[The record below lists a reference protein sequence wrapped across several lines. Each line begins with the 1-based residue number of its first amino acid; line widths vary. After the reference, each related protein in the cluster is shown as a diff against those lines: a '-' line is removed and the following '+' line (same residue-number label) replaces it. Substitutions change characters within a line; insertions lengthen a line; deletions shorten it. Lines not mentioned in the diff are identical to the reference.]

1 MNDKTSNIENILLE
15 YISNS
20 SNNSS
25 PLVIC
30 GNEEDLKHSIN
41 NVKKIIQGSD
51 KSVVY
56 INDLNEI
63 NNIDLSK
70 DIFIFEN
77 IDKIEN
83 NREEQHNFFK
93 LFNNLYSNKKFIII
107 SSNKQPEDLLIEE
120 RVITRLNWGKI
131 IILNE
136 K

>member
-1 MNDKTSNIENILLE
+1 MNDKISNIENILLE
-15 YISNS
+15 YIDNSN
-20 SNNSS
+20 NNSS

-30 GNEEDLKHSIN
+30 GNEEDLKYSIN
-41 NVKKIIQGSD
+41 NVKKIIQESD
-51 KSVVY
+51 KSLVY

-77 IDKIEN
+77 IDKIVNKEQ
-83 NREEQHNFFK
+83 EQHNFFK
-93 LFNNLYSNKKFIII
+93 LFNNLYDNKKFIII

-120 RVITRLNWGKI
+120 RIITRLNWGKVI
-131 IILNE
+131 NLNE

>member
-1 MNDKTSNIENILLE
+1 MNDKTSNIENILVE

-30 GNEEDLKHSIN
+30 GSEEDLKYSIN
-41 NVKKIIQGSD
+41 NVKKIIQESD

-83 NREEQHNFFK
+83 NREEQYNFFK
-93 LFNNLYSNKKFIII
+93 LFNNLYGNKKFIII

-120 RVITRLNWGKI
+120 RLITRLNWGKKI
-131 IILNE
+131 NFNE